1 MKNYCLLLS
10 AMVLSLII
18 TACHNN
24 QSTDYEINI
33 IKNTENERSDI
44 QIPKSNLEQVVS
56 LISELYWET
65 AKVQM
70 VREPDFKVE
79 IKNKANELK
88 NYNVWVTNNVVEMTQ
103 VGNDKYTKL
112 DEGTSNSLLN
122 LLEPSKKDTP

>member
-1 MKNYCLLLS
+1 MKKYCLLLS
-10 AMVLSLII
+10 AMVLSLIL

-24 QSTDYEINI
+24 QSMGYEISI
-33 IKNTENERSDI
+33 IKNSENKPSDI
-44 QIPKSNLEQVVS
+44 QIPKSNHEQVVS

-79 IKNKANELK
+79 IKNKDNGLK
-88 NYNVWVTNNVVEMTQ
+88 NYNVWVTNNVVEMTK

-112 DEGTSNSLLN
+112 DEETSDSLLN